1 MTAPHSSNSVGKVVH
16 ARVPTPAVSEPVRD
30 PIDRRGDNF
39 RVKFASVKQARP
51 IACES
56 MLESQVAMLLE
67 FASGV
72 MSYSQQPQ

>member
-1 MTAPHSSNSVGKVVH
+1 MSAPLNHSGIGKVVH
-16 ARVPTPAVSEPVRD
+16 ARVTTPPVSEPVRD

-39 RVKFASVKQARP
+39 RVKYASVKQARA

-67 FASGV
+67 FARGV
-72 MSYSQQPQ
+72 VCYSQQPQ